1 MPVNGIWTPWSRSN
15 IDSVN
20 IQWRS
25 SVTPFVLRSYSDL
38 TVGLCRN
45 RFIREIATS
54 VQPGMH
60 GDLTL
65 PPYGHLPLRPTNK
78 LGARP
83 TNKLGAR
90 KGRSF
95 RRENEPVVESGGMQ
109 KRPPCKEVPSV
120 FIYDLA
126 AMTSA
131 AHLLV
136 LRNRGRADRELD

>member
-1 MPVNGIWTPWSRSN
+1 M
-15 IDSVN
+15 N

-25 SVTPFVLRSYSDL
+25 SVTPLVLRSYSDL

-65 PPYGHLPLRPTNK
+65 PPYGHLTLK
-78 LGARP
+78 P

-109 KRPPCKEVPSV
+109 KKTSLCEEVLSV
-120 FIYDLA
+120 LS
-126 AMTSA
+126 MTSGYDFSGA
-131 AHLLV
+131 PTGIAQSWP
-136 LRNRGRADRELD
+136 G

>member
-1 MPVNGIWTPWSRSN
+1 M
-15 IDSVN
+15 N

-25 SVTPFVLRSYSDL
+25 SVTPLVLRSYSDL

-65 PPYGHLPLRPTNK
+65 PPYGHLPLKP
-78 LGARP
+78 A
-83 TNKLGAR
+83 NKLGAR

-131 AHLLV
+131 ARLLV
-136 LRNRGRADRELD
+136 LRNRGRADRGLD